1 VIESDSKKTEIP
13 TRRILFP
20 RMIKKFNNEEKVE
33 YSPEELP
40 TVCHQFLTKI
50 WDEKVAKIDHLPW
63 EKILQVEE

>member
-1 VIESDSKKTEIP
+1 
-13 TRRILFP
+13 
-20 RMIKKFNNEEKVE
+20 MIKKFNNEEKVE